1 MSENGVNLPN
11 EIAIK
16 SRDNDQQNH
25 WVNGVHY
32 FQTNPLRYIMVG
44 VCVVHGFFSNQ
55 QVVASSWEAPPGGE
69 IVQTPFL
76 IDTVTICF
84 EDGNE
89 AVNMN

>member
-1 MSENGVNLPN
+1 MCGS
-11 EIAIK
+11 
-16 SRDNDQQNH
+16 
-25 WVNGVHY
+25 
-32 FQTNPLRYIMVG
+32 
-44 VCVVHGFFSNQ
+44 CFFSNQ

-89 AVNMN
+89 TVNMNWRYIL